1 MGCVLQLEKKVLVKF
16 KFKDKNE
23 IYEKRLTHAQ
33 YENLKKIEL
42 IDYCE
47 IIE

>member
-1 MGCVLQLEKKVLVKF
+1 MLQLEKKILVEF
-16 KFKDKNE
+16 KFKDNSEVYK
-23 IYEKRLTHAQ
+23 KWLTRVQ

-42 IDYCE
+42 IDFCK